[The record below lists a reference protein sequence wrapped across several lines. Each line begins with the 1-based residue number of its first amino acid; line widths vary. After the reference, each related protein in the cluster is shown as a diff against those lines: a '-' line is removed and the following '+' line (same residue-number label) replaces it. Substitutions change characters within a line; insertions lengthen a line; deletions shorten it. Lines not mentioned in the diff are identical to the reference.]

1 MILRWQ
7 INYGQSQRIVVES
20 EKQEGKKMAKLYN
33 EHTKELNDKAIMVAL
48 ASATKD
54 YEDGSIIECCDT
66 LIEIVWAIQEYMKDN
81 D

>member
-1 MILRWQ
+1 
-7 INYGQSQRIVVES
+7 
-20 EKQEGKKMAKLYN
+20 MAKLYN
-33 EHTKELNDKAIMVAL
+33 ERTKELNDKAIMVAL

-66 LIEIVWAIQEYMKDN
+66 LIEIVWAIQEYLKDN

>member
-1 MILRWQ
+1 M
-7 INYGQSQRIVVES
+7 VES

-33 EHTKELNDKAIMVAL
+33 ERTKELNDKAIMGAL

-54 YEDGSIIECCDT
+54 YEDGSIIECCDA

>member
-1 MILRWQ
+1 MD
-7 INYGQSQRIVVES
+7 
-20 EKQEGKKMAKLYN
+20 KLYN
-33 EHTKELNDKAIMVAL
+33 ERTRELNDKKIMEAL
-48 ASATKD
+48 SSATKD